1 MERAGRLDGP
11 NQAWEGFTMH
21 SLSYIIASNIRAVE
35 DGYRESVR
43 ERNWD
48 KAMRIRNAHP
58 DVITTEFMRSNF
70 MSA

>member
-1 MERAGRLDGP
+1 
-11 NQAWEGFTMH
+11 MH